1 MHFFCRYPTV
11 DAFKSMTTSAEYG
24 GIFHHREQAL
34 AKGHAFVTDGKPRRF
49 VQLAAS
55 QGAATSVKPPKAKL

>member
-1 MHFFCRYPTV
+1 
-11 DAFKSMTTSAEYG
+11 MTTSAEYG

-34 AKGHAFVTDGKPRRF
+34 AKGHAFVTDGTPRRF
-49 VQLAAS
+49 VQLTAS